1 MACLALGAGWS
12 KRAHRTHAPVAALYA
27 RGEGRSARPSKGV
40 QAEDRSGRHRLRQL
54 AGTLSRWP
62 RCSAGGPARRCPSVD
77 RAHAR
82 PVRASDGTPLSASR
96 GSTSPSQPAAASPAL
111 ASSPTPA
118 LAGIFMAPRISEVD
132 VSMPPDSRG
141 WKRDALARTP
151 PSAPAPDGA
160 PAPRGVTEEDLAG
173 RAPCRPHS
181 PPLSRRRPAG
191 RRPAAPHRLLRALWF
206 DSPSMAHNAPV

>member
-1 MACLALGAGWS
+1 M
-12 KRAHRTHAPVAALYA
+12 RAHRTHAPVAALYA

-40 QAEDRSGRHRLRQL
+40 QAEDRLRQL
-54 AGTLSRWP
+54 AGTLRWP

-181 PPLSRRRPAG
+181 PPPPRRPPP
-191 RRPAAPHRLLRALWF
+191 R
-206 DSPSMAHNAPV
+206 SPSPPPPRCGSIRHRWLNAPV